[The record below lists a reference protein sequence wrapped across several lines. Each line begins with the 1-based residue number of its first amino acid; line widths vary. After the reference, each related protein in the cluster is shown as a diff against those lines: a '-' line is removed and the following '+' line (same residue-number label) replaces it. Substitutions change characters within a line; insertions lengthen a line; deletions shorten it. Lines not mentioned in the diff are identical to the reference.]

1 MKMGFEA
8 VFSSP
13 PWGGLTEKPKK
24 SLTDFFFVSKV
35 TYEDNEKPFVFPPS
49 HFLKTQT

>member
-1 MKMGFEA
+1 MKNLGL
-8 VFSSP
+8 FS
-13 PWGGLTEKPKK
+13 WEGLTEKSKK

-35 TYEDNEKPFVFPPS
+35 ISEDNEKPFVFLSS